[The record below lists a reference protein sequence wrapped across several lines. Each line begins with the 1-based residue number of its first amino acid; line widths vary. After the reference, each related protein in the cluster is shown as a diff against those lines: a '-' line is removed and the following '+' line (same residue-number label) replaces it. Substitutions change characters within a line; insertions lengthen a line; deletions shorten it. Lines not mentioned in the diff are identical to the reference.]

1 MPVLPMVQMVGVRC
15 RGSRIRGRPTATDT
29 VHHRRGMI
37 IAVQIAI
44 YMVVVVLR
52 LIMMIMMIMMMVMM
66 VRVLVSGRCVVVV
79 VQLRCRV
86 GTAKTPG
93 AGYHLPAADG
103 QGRG

>member
-15 RGSRIRGRPTATDT
+15 RGSRIRGRSAATDA

-52 LIMMIMMIMMMVMM
+52 LIMMIMMMVMM
-66 VRVLVSGRCVVVV
+66 VRVLVTGRCVVVV